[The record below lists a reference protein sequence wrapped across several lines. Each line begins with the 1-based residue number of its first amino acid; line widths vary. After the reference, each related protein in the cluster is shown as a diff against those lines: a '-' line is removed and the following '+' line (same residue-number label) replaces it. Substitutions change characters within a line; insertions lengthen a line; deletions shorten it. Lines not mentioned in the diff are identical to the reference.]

1 MTKVKHLHAT
11 TGRDLIKNTREL
23 PNPSTEVSD
32 SVILINKMDQKISYF
47 TSDYFGNFQEHLGNK
62 VEN

>member
-23 PNPSTEVSD
+23 PNPSTKVSD
-32 SVILINKMDQKISYF
+32 SVILINTMDQKISF
-47 TSDYFGNFQEHLGNK
+47 LTSDYFGYFLENLGNK
-62 VEN
+62 V

>member
-11 TGRDLIKNTREL
+11 TGRDLIKNTRKL

-32 SVILINKMDQKISYF
+32 SVILINNMDQKISNF
-47 TSDYFGNFQEHLGNK
+47 TSDHFGNLQENLGNK
-62 VEN
+62 V